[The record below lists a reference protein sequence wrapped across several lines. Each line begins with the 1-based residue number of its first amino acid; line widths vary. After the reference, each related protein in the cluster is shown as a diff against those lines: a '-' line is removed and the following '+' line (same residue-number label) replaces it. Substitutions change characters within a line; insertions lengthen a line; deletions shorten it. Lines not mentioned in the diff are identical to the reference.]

1 MSGGILGGPLNANN
15 QLINNLADPINN
27 LDGVNLQTLKSSVSI
42 ESYHAGENINSHTAV
57 VLINNLLYA
66 ADRTNIS
73 HYFAFVGFTLTSVVT
88 GNTVN
93 VQTKGVISLS
103 GWGLTANNYYQLI
116 NGSGMIGNVEPIG
129 PGFKQVVGFAETA
142 NDLLILKN
150 IPILT

>member
-15 QLINNLADPINN
+15 QLINNVADPINN
-27 LDGVNLQTLKSSVSI
+27 LDAVNLQTLKSNVSI
-42 ESYHAGENINSHTAV
+42 EVYNAGENINSHTAV

-66 ADRTNIS
+66 ANRTNLS

-103 GWGLTANNYYQLI
+103 GWGLTPNAYYQLD
-116 NGSGMIGNVEPIG
+116 NGSGMITNTPPSGS
-129 PGFKQVVGFAETA
+129 GFNQVVGFAESA
-142 NDLLILKN
+142 NSLLILKN